1 MRVATGGPLITV
13 AGDPRITRVG
23 RLLRGTKLDELPQLW
38 NVLLGEM
45 SLVGPRPEVRHYV
58 DRYTFEQRRL
68 LALTPGITDPASL
81 AFIDEENERRQKAAI
96 PVIKVIGYDYLL
108 EGKKPKTPVADAL
121 SEAVVGAVVPLV
133 NAVHKRLGT
142 SPP

>member
-1 MRVATGGPLITV
+1 
-13 AGDPRITRVG
+13 VG

-81 AFIDEENERRQKAAI
+81 AFIDEELILARESDPERAYVEWIMPRKIQLNLRYAERATLASD
-96 PVIKVIGYDYLL
+96 VQTLANTLL
-108 EGKKPKTPVADAL
+108 AL
-121 SEAVVGAVVPLV
+121 VRRRRGSWPA
-133 NAVHKRLGT
+133 T
-142 SPP
+142 